1 VGQYDAHDRVQVQ
14 INGRWMEG
22 TIEGQNLNMYS
33 IKVPGFHGDF
43 DTDSYST
50 TPENI
55 RMSTTPPPPPP
66 AQRAA
71 GQAPKPGLVSCG
83 SKFDGRW
90 EQIPGGLRVVFR
102 SGNATVS
109 EPPLG
114 ASEQYECFMGGGQI
128 LFYKAGAFTPVD
140 YLTLLPNNDGTL
152 QSELGALK
160 KMGN

>member
-1 VGQYDAHDRVQVQ
+1 
-14 INGRWMEG
+14 
-22 TIEGQNLNMYS
+22 MYS
-33 IKVPGFHGDF
+33 IKVPGFRGDF
-43 DTDSYST
+43 DTDMVST
-50 TPENI
+50 TSENI
-55 RMSTTPPPPPP
+55 RMSTTPPPP

-71 GQAPKPGLVSCG
+71 GQVPKAGLASCG
-83 SKFDGRW
+83 SKYDGRW

-114 ASEQYECFMGGGQI
+114 ASEQFECFMGGGQI

-140 YLTLLPNNDGTL
+140 YLTLLLNNDGTL